1 MAKRTNT
8 TNTTTNT
15 PKADVIADQ
24 AAKAEAAK
32 SLGLT
37 LEQAELLAAN
47 PDKALEIMA
56 TYTPE
61 ALAEMAAQAATVATL
76 QLSPGHEIDL
86 AADFQVHLR
95 EAAVSY
101 KRGLHTTYAYYVYVI
116 LAGMKAGM
124 LYKGDGGKSD
134 RWAKGT
140 LSTLADMAKVHMV
153 EVVGETD
160 APKDMLSYL
169 SKTAASLAATTD
181 GTAYMASAMAKTDT
195 NDDLWTNADRWVAAN
210 GNPVTFGG
218 KSKPASTDTLDKL
231 VATCMTRMEALGLP
245 MAELVNALMAN
256 MDDDAKAD
264 IGSAE

>member
-1 MAKRTNT
+1 MTNT
-8 TNTTTNT
+8 TNTAKATKATKAT
-15 PKADVIADQ
+15 KAPKADVIADQ

-37 LEQAELLAAN
+37 LEEAELLAAN
-47 PDKALEIMA
+47 PDKALEVMA
-56 TYTPE
+56 DV
-61 ALAEMAAQAATVATL
+61 LATL

-116 LAGMKAGM
+116 LAGMNAGM

-195 NDDLWTNADRWVAAN
+195 NEDLWTNADRWVAAN

-256 MDDDAKAD
+256 MDDEAKAD
-264 IGSAE
+264 IGTGE

>member
-8 TNTTTNT
+8 TNTTKSPT
-15 PKADVIADQ
+15 PDVIADQ

-37 LEQAELLAAN
+37 LGEAELLAAN
-47 PDKALEIMA
+47 PDKALEVMA
-56 TYTPE
+56 DV
-61 ALAEMAAQAATVATL
+61 LATL
-76 QLSPGHEIDL
+76 QLSPGHDIDL

-140 LSTLADMAKVHMV
+140 LSTLADMAKVHML
-153 EVVGETD
+153 EVVAESE
-160 APKDMLSYL
+160 APKDMLTYL
-169 SKTAASLAATTD
+169 SKTATSLAATTD
-181 GTAYMASAMAKTDT
+181 GAAYMASALAKTDT
-195 NDDLWTNADRWVAAN
+195 NDGLWTNADRWVAAN

-218 KSKPASTDTLDKL
+218 KSKPATSDTLDKL

-264 IGSAE
+264 IGTGE

>member
-8 TNTTTNT
+8 TNTTKT
-15 PKADVIADQ
+15 PKPDVIADQ

-47 PDKALEIMA
+47 PDKALEVMA

-61 ALAEMAAQAATVATL
+61 ALAEMAAKAATVASV

-140 LSTLADMAKVHMV
+140 LSTLADMAKVNML
-153 EVVGETD
+153 EVVAESD

-169 SKTAASLAATTD
+169 SKTATSLAATTD
-181 GTAYMASAMAKTDT
+181 GMGYMASALAKTDT
-195 NDDLWTNADRWVAAN
+195 NEDLWANADRWVAAN

-218 KSKPASTDTLDKL
+218 KSKPATSDTLDKL

-245 MAELVNALMAN
+245 MAELINALIAN
-256 MDDDAKAD
+256 MDDDAKAA
-264 IGSAE
+264 IGTGE